1 MKNFMYLT
9 GLFLL
14 ITAQTATAQGIAPE
28 IDWEAHYDVP
38 TGGVGFMDYT
48 DDFIIGLSS
57 VPGGSSAN
65 FFDDAGVEILMPEL
79 YGVEWVEPVSVN
91 TQSLSHT
98 YFVSLQATSNMLTY
112 SALENATHLFDG
124 DSLWLPATNSWL
136 ETIEFAVI
144 PGETV
149 DQLYITG
156 MAFNHVLNKNV
167 CVVKRLDYDKS
178 IQSFAEYEEIA
189 FIFSSKNTYPT
200 DMLIS
205 PSGHIFIWGYYDK
218 NPAGTTHDLFLTKMS
233 TGGDIIFSKSF
244 ASYSGQDDIASHLV
258 IDNSGYV
265 YGLSQS
271 TDNVAPF
278 SQHIAAFR
286 INPNNGKSVWVKRFG
301 VGSEGS
307 EVAYCADG
315 NNAGTG
321 LAFGGNVSDGAGGR
335 NAKVWR
341 LDQNGNAIWNKTIS
355 FGPTGTTEACRG
367 VAFSPYSGDVYITGI
382 SGPHYFIACMAST
395 VNTYIWAPETRNITG
410 DAIDAPM
417 QIGFNDSAVFTIG
430 GNCDNGGSTEG
441 AILHYNEIPEKIG
454 ATEPSAIKLFPNP
467 TSDIVHIQTN
477 EKVGTV
483 FVFDVYGN
491 CVQTVQINAEV
502 TQINLHDVPS
512 GTYYFKIE
520 TNGTLEQ
527 LKCVKL

>member
-1 MKNFMYLT
+1 MYLT

-14 ITAQTATAQGIAPE
+14 ITVQTATAQGIAPA
-28 IDWEAHYDVP
+28 INWERHYDVP
-38 TGGVGFMDYT
+38 AGGVGTMGIT
-48 DDFIIGLSS
+48 DNFILGLSS
-57 VPGGSSAN
+57 VPGGSALN
-65 FFDDAGVEILMPEL
+65 LYDEAGFVITIAESH
-79 YGVEWVEPVSVN
+79 GVEWVEPVNVT
-91 TQSLSHT
+91 TQSPTHT
-98 YFVSLQATSNMLTY
+98 YFASLQASSNKLNYT
-112 SALENATHLFDG
+112 ALENETQSVWY
-124 DSLWLPATNSWL
+124 DSLYFPEINSW
-136 ETIEFAVI
+136 IEIISFAVR
-144 PGETV
+144 PGEIV
-149 DQLYITG
+149 DELYIAG
-156 MAFNHVLNKNV
+156 RAFNNVLNKNV
-167 CVVKRLDYDKS
+167 AIIKRLDYNKS
-178 IQSFAEYEEIA
+178 TQSISEYEEIA
-189 FIFSSKNTYPT
+189 SLFSSKNTYPT
-200 DMLIS
+200 DMRIS
-205 PSGHIFIWGYYDK
+205 PSGSIFIWGYYDK
-218 NPAGTTHDLFLTKMS
+218 NPAGTSHDLFLTKMS
-233 TGGDIIFSKSF
+233 NTGDVIFSKSF
-244 ASYSGQDDIASHLV
+244 SSYTGQDDIATNLV
-258 IDNSGYV
+258 TDDAGYL

-271 TDNVAPF
+271 NDNIAPY

-301 VGSEGS
+301 VDSEGS

-341 LDQNGNAIWNKTIS
+341 LDQNGNTIWNKTIS

-382 SGPHYFIACMAST
+382 TGPHYFIACMAST

-410 DAIDAPM
+410 DAINAPM

-441 AILHYNEIPEKIG
+441 AILYYNEVPEKIE
-454 ATEPSAIKLFPNP
+454 ATEPDAIKLFPNP

-477 EKVGTV
+477 EKVGTI

-520 TNGTLEQ
+520 TNGTLQQ